1 MDPTAFLIRSLLFP
15 AWVRK
20 NGSRRL
26 VYARELAKTER
37 LSSDALREL
46 QWVQLKAILQHA
58 FDQCAFYRKK
68 WTEAGVSPGDVE
80 SLDDINRI
88 PTLTKAE
95 IQESLSELV
104 ADNYRPRPLIR
115 DMTGGST
122 GSPMVFYYD
131 EDRRDSREAAVI
143 RHDRWTGWDI
153 GEKRALLWGAPR
165 DVAGGSRA
173 GRFRNRVLG
182 RDMALDA
189 SALDEPRMRRFCER
203 LQRYQPAF
211 VVAYAN
217 TLTLFARFV
226 KDAGLE
232 PMRPRAIICSG
243 EVLTGEGR
251 ALIES
256 TFGCAVFDRYGCRE
270 FAVIASECDR
280 HQGLHVNAEN
290 LLLEVLQDP
299 AAAPDSGGEI
309 VITDLKNYAMPLI
322 RYRSRDVGYLKPSR
336 CDCGRGLPI
345 LELRGGRTTD
355 FLTALNGQK
364 VSGIVLATYGI
375 TNIDGL
381 RQVQFIQERRDAV
394 RARIVRGPGWSQE
407 ALDTLIAKVRAF
419 LGDAMAVEVEFTDA
433 IGLESSGKYRFTIS
447 RL

>member
-1 MDPTAFLIRSLLFP
+1 MARGDTARARGRFVHQTVRPQGSHRAVRRRTRGGGLPIGWLWLMDPTAFLIRSLLFP

-68 WTEAGVSPGDVE
+68 WTDAGVSPGDVE

-115 DMTGGST
+115 D
-122 GSPMVFYYD
+122 
-131 EDRRDSREAAVI
+131 
-143 RHDRWTGWDI
+143 
-153 GEKRALLWGAPR
+153 
-165 DVAGGSRA
+165 
-173 GRFRNRVLG
+173 
-182 RDMALDA
+182 
-189 SALDEPRMRRFCER
+189 
-203 LQRYQPAF
+203 
-211 VVAYAN
+211 
-217 TLTLFARFV
+217 
-226 KDAGLE
+226 
-232 PMRPRAIICSG
+232 
-243 EVLTGEGR
+243 LTGEGR

-322 RYRSRDVGYLKPSR
+322 RYRSRDVGYLTSSR
-336 CDCGRGLPI
+336 CDCGRGLPL

-355 FLTALNGQK
+355 LLTALNGQK

-407 ALDTLIAKVRAF
+407 ALDTLIAKVR
-419 LGDAMAVEVEFTDA
+419 
-433 IGLESSGKYRFTIS
+433 
-447 RL
+447 